1 MSAAPEQ
8 HAIVI
13 RPIERRDMTALHQL
27 MCSLADN
34 ENQREH
40 LTVTPD
46 RLAQT
51 GAGEDPQW
59 RGFVAEADGVLV
71 GYATYTQDFHIWSG
85 SLRFSLDD
93 IYVRSE
99 NRSGGLGEKLMRRV
113 FDEAQEV
120 SAYVSWTVLPDNERA
135 IAFYQ
140 RLGASYATIGKCSW
154 RPEK

>member
-1 MSAAPEQ
+1 MSAPPEQ

-27 MCSLADN
+27 MRALADK

-51 GAGEDPQW
+51 GDGENPQW
-59 RGFVAEADGVLV
+59 RGFLAESEGVLV

-85 SLRFSLDD
+85 GLRFSLDD
-93 IYVRSE
+93 IYVRPE

-113 FDEAQEV
+113 FDEAQKV
-120 SAYVSWTVLPDNERA
+120 GAYVSWTVLPGNDRA

-140 RLGASYATIGKCSW
+140 RLGASYTTIGKCSW
-154 RPEK
+154 RPE

>member
-1 MSAAPEQ
+1 MSEAPER
-8 HAIVI
+8 AVII
-13 RPIERRDMTALHQL
+13 RPVERSDMQGLHQL

-34 ENQREH
+34 ESQREH

-51 GAGEDPQW
+51 GVGENRQW

-85 SLRFSLDD
+85 SPRFSLDD
-93 IYVRSE
+93 IYVRPE

-113 FDEAQEV
+113 FDEAQEAG
-120 SAYVSWTVLPDNERA
+120 AYVSWTVLPDNERA

-140 RLGASYATIGKCSW
+140 RLGASYATIGKCGW